1 MYKGSYTPA
10 AGSQDQGLCPPSSA
24 HGAKLEQVQRP
35 WGRVCLESSTASK
48 KASAASGKSRRVVRS
63 GVEQTSA
70 GGALELGKNSEV
82 DSERESMMPT
92 ENLSH
97 TLVFSTWPPRWPFRF
112 FPVVRGLDTPQT
124 LFRR

>member
-1 MYKGSYTPA
+1 M
-10 AGSQDQGLCPPSSA
+10 
-24 HGAKLEQVQRP
+24 
-35 WGRVCLESSTASK
+35 
-48 KASAASGKSRRVVRS
+48 RS

-112 FPVVRGLDTPQT
+112 FPVVRGLDTPQAQVT
-124 LFRR
+124 ESWLQLHYILHHRPDVTKPLWAEDWPLGC